1 MVQVSDKCRGEMG
14 VAGCMGKDAGYDVT
28 AWGGGI
34 EPIARG
40 GQIGQKDGRGGADS
54 GDRVLQAEATW
65 KPGSRAVSRQRCNI
79 CRVERREI

>member
-1 MVQVSDKCRGEMG
+1 MQRTFKVRRAIPSEGG
-14 VAGCMGKDAGYDVT
+14 VPVT

-54 GDRVLQAEATW
+54 DGRVLQTGGDLEA
-65 KPGSRAVSRQRCNI
+65 R
-79 CRVERREI
+79 

>member
-1 MVQVSDKCRGEMG
+1 MQRVFKVRRAIPSEGG
-14 VAGCMGKDAGYDVT
+14 VPVT

-54 GDRVLQAEATW
+54 GGRVLQTEAT
-65 KPGSRAVSRQRCNI
+65 
-79 CRVERREI
+79 

>member
-1 MVQVSDKCRGEMG
+1 MRRVLKIRRAIPSEGG
-14 VAGCMGKDAGYDVT
+14 VPVT

-54 GDRVLQAEATW
+54 GGRVLQTEATW